1 MRLLLTDLLFALCLR
16 VVPIWNKYMT
26 ASASRLYVPTF
37 SNQRHQDQRKSTH
50 IRLWKKLHV
59 CLKVTFKQSHL
70 WLLSLCKKKKKK
82 VSSLEWCS
90 VEDIVQHDLP
100 VSSRPADDHE
110 MQEEET
116 LLVSQSASI
125 RRKSEM
131 FTWHWR
137 KCQRSRCWSAE

>member
-16 VVPIWNKYMT
+16 VVPIWNKYIT

-70 WLLSLCKKKKKK
+70 WLLSLCKKKKK
-82 VSSLEWCS
+82 VSSLEWWS

-137 KCQRSRCWSAE
+137 KCQRSRRWSAE